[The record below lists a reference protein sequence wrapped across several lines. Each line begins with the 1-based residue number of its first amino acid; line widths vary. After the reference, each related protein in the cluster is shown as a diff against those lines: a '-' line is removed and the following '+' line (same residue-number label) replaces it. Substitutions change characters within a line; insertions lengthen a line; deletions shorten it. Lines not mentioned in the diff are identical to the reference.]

1 MDYALS
7 FRTLAAQSGWEDK
20 PFKLLYRKGLTAV
33 LQSELA
39 CLDEGKTLE
48 QFIDL
53 SICIDNLMRAR
64 HAPWHIS
71 VHTQAVTVSSESEPM
86 QIRFT
91 RFTNEERERRIRNLL
106 SLLWSIRPSVSL
118 LSYSSCRSSSS
129 MVSSNPDSIN
139 SLEVPIALMF
149 NGKCMETIALIDLGA
164 AGNFIDKVCQYS

>member
-71 VHTQAVTVSSESEPM
+71 VHTPAVTVSSESEPM
-86 QIRFT
+86 QTGFT
-91 RFTNEERERRIRNLL
+91 LLTNEERERRIHNHLCLYCSLSSHLRASCPVLL
-106 SLLWSIRPSVSL
+106 
-118 LSYSSCRSSSS
+118 
-129 MVSSNPDSIN
+129 
-139 SLEVPIALMF
+139 VPI
-149 NGKCMETIALIDLGA
+149 LILLT
-164 AGNFIDKVCQYS
+164 V